1 LNPIRQFAS
10 LSSRRTIS
18 SKNCAQLIELNKKKA
33 EISTPISTPI
43 SHSKSRSK
51 AHPISN
57 QRQLQSP
64 FVSPKGSVDDNCK
77 SPSPS
82 SPIFQSPP
90 HSTKLLRTRSLGL
103 ISSLEKDILDS
114 PNFFVM
120 YSISPPKTPLYTP
133 SNKNNLI
140 IHPSPECNHVS
151 PSTFFGENGTI
162 SPPRTPLLK
171 VGTRSNGFSQ
181 LIFSP
186 PCDLPS
192 SKSKASIGLIAK
204 ENLAN
209 LAFQHGLAPVCNKQ
223 VGEVAPDMEQFIRK
237 WSRPNCAAS
246 PETPEMPS
254 LNTTKL
260 IRPASQSKPATHIV
274 LLSPDPVSPK
284 FPD

>member
-1 LNPIRQFAS
+1 MDVESNSPIRVSIFS
-10 LSSRRTIS
+10 PNDLLKKLRTAHRIKQ
-18 SKNCAQLIELNKKKA
+18 KNA

-120 YSISPPKTPLYTP
+120 HSISPPKTPLYTP

-140 IHPSPECNHVS
+140 LRKIIFHIIS
-151 PSTFFGENGTI
+151 FLTI
-162 SPPRTPLLK
+162 S
-171 VGTRSNGFSQ
+171 
-181 LIFSP
+181 
-186 PCDLPS
+186 
-192 SKSKASIGLIAK
+192 
-204 ENLAN
+204 
-209 LAFQHGLAPVCNKQ
+209 
-223 VGEVAPDMEQFIRK
+223 
-237 WSRPNCAAS
+237 
-246 PETPEMPS
+246 
-254 LNTTKL
+254 
-260 IRPASQSKPATHIV
+260 
-274 LLSPDPVSPK
+274 
-284 FPD
+284 